1 MYRNAL
7 MIFFTTVSFS
17 IAANSL
23 VFSKGLK
30 AKENYKHHK
39 CIEGVFAAHAL
50 KAPLTSDE
58 ICRYGKEG
66 CSSIVVKDKMTAY
79 CELTLLSE
87 CFEKKSWLAIDQIL
101 SVKLTMEPGLVT
113 YGLKKTSVDAGK
125 TCAYWD

>member
-7 MIFFTTVSFS
+7 IILFTTVSFS
-17 IAANSL
+17 IAASTL
-23 VFSKGLK
+23 VFSKGSK
-30 AKENYKHHK
+30 AKENYKYHK

-101 SVKLTMEPGLVT
+101 SVKLTVEPGLIT
-113 YGLKKTSVDAGK
+113 YGLNKTSVNPGK